1 MTLKPARKLLTA
13 IALTASVI
21 STVGTGRADDAAS
34 LDPAALD
41 ATWRAAP
48 VAVVDATFLFR
59 LPAMAGE
66 PAWHK
71 LSFGLEN
78 GAVLELC
85 ALRGTIEARVLLE
98 DLWIAVGP
106 IGNDSPSGP
115 CVLVSGQR
123 VLVANSVDQQTT
135 GRATPK

>member
-1 MTLKPARKLLTA
+1 MMKTPAKFLSAALATALA
-13 IALTASVI
+13 IALATSAA
-21 STVGTGRADDAAS
+21 RADDAAN

-41 ATWRAAP
+41 AAWRAAP

-59 LPAMAGE
+59 LAAMAGE

-71 LSFGLEN
+71 LSFGLER

-123 VLVANSVDQQTT
+123 VLVANTVDQQTT